1 MDYTPY
7 IGIALF
13 LLLILV
19 FFIIFRA
26 KKKKKSE
33 SADTKALPEKLS
45 KTKNSFL
52 NQISQLLQ
60 ISSKVDEKLI
70 EELEDILLQAD
81 IGVKTTGDII
91 TSLRERIKEK
101 KITEVEAIRS
111 ELRFIIEDLMSSDYS
126 ENENHL
132 VEPTSKPHV
141 ILFVGVNGVG
151 KTTTIGKL
159 AYRYKQQ
166 GRSVMMIAGDTFRAA
181 AIEQLT
187 IWSERAGVEIVKQK
201 QGSDAAAVIYDGL
214 TAAIHRKIDVV
225 LIDTAGRQHTK
236 VNLMNELRKVVRT
249 IKKVIPEAPHESLLV
264 VDATTG
270 QNALAQADLFNEAV
284 TISGIVLSKLDG
296 TAKGGI
302 VIGIKHQYNLPV
314 KLIGVGEKISD
325 LKDFQVKEFI
335 SALFD

>member
-1 MDYTPY
+1 MEFTYY
-7 IGIALF
+7 IAVA
-13 LLLILV
+13 LLL
-19 FFIIFRA
+19 FFILAFIIIIVI

-33 SADTKALPEKLS
+33 RIDRKTLPEKLS
-45 KTKNSFL
+45 KTKSGFL
-52 NQISQLLQ
+52 YQISQLLQ
-60 ISSKVDEKLI
+60 ISSKVDENLL

-81 IGVKTTGDII
+81 IGVQTTTDII
-91 TSLRERIKEK
+91 TSLRARIKEK
-101 KITEVEAIRS
+101 KISEVEAIRN
-111 ELRFIIEDLMSSDYS
+111 ELRSIIEEMMSSDYAKS
-126 ENENHL
+126 ENLL
-132 VEPTSKPHV
+132 VEPDSHPHI

-151 KTTTIGKL
+151 KTTSIGKL

-166 GRSVMMIAGDTFRAA
+166 GKSVMMIAGDTFRAA

-187 IWSERAGVEIVKQK
+187 IWAERAGVEIVKQK
-201 QGSDAAAVIYDGL
+201 QGSDASSVIYDGL
-214 TAAIHRKIDVV
+214 NAAIHRKIDVV

-249 IKKVIPEAPHESLLV
+249 IKKVVPQAPHESLLV

-284 TISGIVLSKLDG
+284 KISGIVLSKLDG

-325 LKDFQVKEFI
+325 LRDFRVKEFI